1 MKDEEDESRIYSTI
15 QAETESL
22 TRYSRNHEEITLRV
36 TYDEIDILILSAL
49 EYSDYTVGQI
59 ASILRYR
66 LGTRIGYMQIVK
78 KLEYLQLLG
87 KVGRRRKNKRIYEY
101 FLLCRTHD
109 LK

>member
-1 MKDEEDESRIYSTI
+1 MKDEEDENRIESAI
-15 QAETESL
+15 KAEMASSPG
-22 TRYSRNHEEITLRV
+22 YSRNHEEITLRV
-36 TYDEIDILILSAL
+36 TYDEIDLMILEAL
-49 EYSDYTVGQI
+49 EYSDYAVGQI

-66 LGTRIGYMQIVK
+66 LRTRIGYVQIVK

-87 KVGRRRKNKRIYEY
+87 KVGRRRKNKRIFEY